1 MKFTSYVRL
10 DPNVKLIFGLK
21 GVKLKVHTNAVK
33 FFQKATWFP
42 LGGLCWQTDQTLN
55 ILVSHT
61 TFSPGLEI
69 NFIVKQENC
78 FRLSSNSNNNNNNN

>member
-10 DPNVKLIFGLK
+10 DPNVKLIFGFK

-33 FFQKATWFP
+33 FFRKR
-42 LGGLCWQTDQTLN
+42 LGFLWGLCWQTDQTLN

-78 FRLSSNSNNNNNNN
+78 FRLSSNSNNNNNN